1 LESELKSKE
10 REKEEIRLNAFSSSD
25 QLKRDNS
32 RLASEVTSIRNEIA
46 LRNNEAT
53 VLQNTIKELEIKN

>member
-1 LESELKSKE
+1 MESELKAKE

-32 RLASEVTSIRNEIA
+32 RLASEITSTKNEI
-46 LRNNEAT
+46 T
-53 VLQNTIKELEIKN
+53 